1 MTTWP
6 SRRALLCD
14 LALAATVAVIAGAGT
29 WRTSAWQLPPIR
41 PADALG
47 YALATGGAAALIV
60 HRRWPLQVLAVA
72 TAAAAVSLAMRYPY
86 GPPFL
91 AMAIAMYVVATR
103 LSWQRSL
110 AVFLVA
116 FTTVFAAIVAAAG
129 GRLLS
134 GLGIMLAGAMGWLAV
149 PCAAGVVLRIR
160 RDDVAQARGEEARR
174 GAYEERL
181 RIAREIHDV
190 AGQRLAAINIQS
202 AIALYVADRRP
213 ERTREMLKA
222 IKEDSK
228 NGLDDLRA
236 TLAMLSDRSA
246 RATPR
251 RPMPGLG
258 ELDALMLT
266 MNDSGLRVKVEVTG
280 DRGDLAAAVDLAAY
294 RIVQQSLAD
303 VLRHAS
309 STTATVRIDYT
320 DDGVRLE
327 VGDDRFAGAE
337 EESTAVAG
345 MRERAAAVGGA
356 LTAGP
361 RPGGGYHVV
370 VHLPLRSRT

>member
-6 SRRALLCD
+6 SRRALLGD

-327 VGDDRFAGAE
+327 VSDDRFAGAE
-337 EESTAVAG
+337 GESTAVAG

>member
-6 SRRALLCD
+6 TRRALVGD
-14 LALAATVAVIAGAGT
+14 LALAATVALVAGAGT

-60 HRRWPLQVLAVA
+60 QRRWPLQVLAVA

-103 LSWQRSL
+103 LSWRHPL

-129 GRLLS
+129 GRPIS
-134 GLGIMLAGAMGWLAV
+134 GLGVMLAGAMGWLAM

-160 RDDVAQARGEEARR
+160 RDDVAQSREEEARR
-174 GAYEERL
+174 RAYEERL

-228 NGLDDLRA
+228 DGLDDLRA
-236 TLAMLSDRSA
+236 TLAMLADRSE
-246 RATPR
+246 RAMPR

-266 MNDSGLRVKVEVTG
+266 MNGERCSLTSGVTPSG
-280 DRGDLAAAVDLAAY
+280 PL
-294 RIVQQSLAD
+294 
-303 VLRHAS
+303 VLCGAP
-309 STTATVRIDYT
+309 
-320 DDGVRLE
+320 GV
-327 VGDDRFAGAE
+327 
-337 EESTAVAG
+337 
-345 MRERAAAVGGA
+345 
-356 LTAGP
+356 P
-361 RPGGGYHVV
+361 
-370 VHLPLRSRT
+370 SRTTRRVRRRRCRCPTGRL